1 MNFQVLPPLSAEDYA
16 ALKSSIA
23 ARGVLVPVDY
33 DEEGNILDGHH
44 RGQICSELGI
54 TTWPKLIRKDLTDT
68 EKRTHARQLNLARR
82 HLDQAARRT
91 LIEEELRRTPRTI
104 EPPNRRQLR
113 CQPSDRCGCSGA
125 NGINW

>member
-1 MNFQVLPPLSAEDYA
+1 MQQLDDLTDDQLMRKLADLTEKAKPLLARLPAVIDAAPVRTDVGALTNTEDKYCRELKAMNFQVLPPLSAEDYA

-54 TTWPKLIRKDLTDT
+54 TTWPKLIRKGS
-68 EKRTHARQLNLARR
+68 N
-82 HLDQAARRT
+82 
-91 LIEEELRRTPRTI
+91 
-104 EPPNRRQLR
+104 
-113 CQPSDRCGCSGA
+113 
-125 NGINW
+125 